1 MKYTI
6 NGFSQEKLISY
17 GLDEKDSLLLRYFID
32 FKDSGKMKIKTIDE
46 EQYYWVSYKGVM
58 EAMPILNLKEDSVY
72 RRLKKLCEKKILKS
86 VTVRQGGVYSFYKT
100 GDNYITLISD
110 LNPIAQE
117 VKKTIS
123 DENPKGSE
131 INPTTSDENPN
142 LSDTNPTFSDEKP
155 EQNINLLYSSNNIN
169 LLDINI
175 YSRVVERLNEKTG
188 SNFRANNKKT
198 RSLISARIKEGYNE
212 DDFFKVI
219 DNMCREWLQDVKMQK
234 YLRPETLFGTKFEGY
249 LNIKPV
255 DSSKQQ
261 HRPDFNSGKK
271 LRNDN
276 FAARN
281 YDYDAL
287 ERKLLG
293 WDDGDPHE

>member
-6 NGFSQEKLISY
+6 NGFSQEKLIQY
-17 GLDEKDSLLLRYFID
+17 ELDEKDSLLLRYFID
-32 FKDSGKMKIKTIDE
+32 FKDSGKMKIRTIDE

-86 VTVRQGGVYSFYKT
+86 VTIRQGGVYSFYKT

-117 VKKTIS
+117 VKKTVS
-123 DENPKGSE
+123 DKNPKGSE
-131 INPTTSDENPN
+131 INPSTSEINPN
-142 LSDTNPTFSDEKP
+142 GPDENPTFSDEKP

-175 YSRVVERLNEKTG
+175 YSRVVERLNEKAG
-188 SNFRANNKKT
+188 SNFKANNKKT
-198 RSLISARIKEGYNE
+198 RSLISARIKEGYKE

-219 DNMCREWLQDVKMQK
+219 DNMCREWLQDAKMQK

-261 HRPDFNSGKK
+261 HKLDFNSGKK

>member
-6 NGFSQEKLISY
+6 NGFSQEKLIHY
-17 GLDEKDSLLLRYFID
+17 GIDEKDSLLLRYFID
-32 FKDSGKMKIKTIDE
+32 FKDSGKMRVKIIDG

-58 EAMPILNLKEDSVY
+58 EALPILNLKEDSVY
-72 RRLKKLCEKKILKS
+72 RRLKKLCEKKILKV
-86 VTVRQGGVYSFYKT
+86 VTIRQGGVYSFYKT
-100 GDNYITLISD
+100 GENYVTLISD
-110 LNPIAQE
+110 TNPTELE
-117 VKKTIS
+117 VTPKAS
-123 DENPKGSE
+123 D
-131 INPTTSDENPN
+131 INPTISDENPN

-155 EQNINLLYSSNNIN
+155 EQKINLLYSSNNIN

-175 YSRVVERLNEKTG
+175 YNRVIERLNEKTG

-198 RSLISARIKEGYNE
+198 RSLISARLKEGYKE

-219 DNMCREWLQDVKMQK
+219 DNMCREWLQDAKMQK

-261 HRPDFNSGKK
+261 HKPDFNSGKK